1 MYQVGIREFLDVLS
15 LHLGRRSEK
24 KVIKADR
31 PIPHRTVISGPFL
44 PKEA

>member
-15 LHLGRRSEK
+15 LHLGRRSK

-31 PIPHRTVISGPFL
+31 PIPHRTVIPGPFL